1 MPPQM
6 DADSC
11 KTEGNAAMA
20 EQDYVNAMKWY
31 SQAIALSPRDGA
43 LFSNRS
49 FAFLRLGLTSRA
61 LADADEA
68 VRRRPEWN
76 KGHFRRAEC
85 LKQAGL
91 HAEAHAAYA
100 TAARLDPAD
109 AHVQKACVEAQAR
122 HASQQRTERLY
133 AVVGALAGVVLFAL
147 LVLAPPTPVEGKRA
161 PPPPGLATK
170 AVALLLGAGLG
181 ALAAVGGVALQR
193 HSRKGKTLPPL
204 DTNERFAAM
213 QMRGDVGGAGEL
225 RSTVLDAPP
234 PAAAAT
240 AAAAPAT
247 PTGNVPS
254 AGGSGGGSASK
265 GRVKSTANGR
275 AAALKAM
282 GKGK

>member
-1 MPPQM
+1 M

-122 HASQQRTERLY
+122 HASQQRTELQWGLRDAQRL
-133 AVVGALAGVVLFAL
+133 
-147 LVLAPPTPVEGKRA
+147 R
-161 PPPPGLATK
+161 
-170 AVALLLGAGLG
+170 
-181 ALAAVGGVALQR
+181 
-193 HSRKGKTLPPL
+193 
-204 DTNERFAAM
+204 
-213 QMRGDVGGAGEL
+213 
-225 RSTVLDAPP
+225 
-234 PAAAAT
+234 
-240 AAAAPAT
+240 
-247 PTGNVPS
+247 
-254 AGGSGGGSASK
+254 
-265 GRVKSTANGR
+265 
-275 AAALKAM
+275 
-282 GKGK
+282 